1 MEAGGGPSHDLL
13 PLGGRF
19 GLVGVGH
26 VLVDAPG
33 DLESDMALVGEHLG
47 EPALLSLGQELSP
60 DSGDASDTVERV
72 TRAASTPQGL
82 LLDALAATV
91 GFVPS
96 RGHRRGR
103 GPSR

>member
-33 DLESDMALVGEHLG
+33 DLESDMALVGEHLWRAG
-47 EPALLSLGQELSP
+47 AVVSR
-60 DSGDASDTVERV
+60 SGTQ
-72 TRAASTPQGL
+72 P
-82 LLDALAATV
+82 
-91 GFVPS
+91 
-96 RGHRRGR
+96 
-103 GPSR
+103 